1 MSLSV
6 DTRKIV
12 WAKVVPW
19 EEDEGEYGVA
29 YETTDGQSGADRI
42 GPKKEAQ
49 AIIREIARRR
59 EQPFNASMNRVSRI
73 HG

>member
-1 MSLSV
+1 MGLSL

-19 EEDEGEYGVA
+19 EESEGEYGIA
-29 YETTDGQSGADRI
+29 YEATDGHSGADRI
-42 GPKKEAQ
+42 GTKKHAQ
-49 AIIREIARRR
+49 AVIREIPKQR
-59 EQPFNASMNRVSRI
+59 EQSFNESLNRISRI

>member
-1 MSLSV
+1 MGLSV

-12 WAKVVPW
+12 WAKVIPW
-19 EEDEGEYGVA
+19 EEADGEYGIA

-42 GPKKEAQ
+42 GTKKQAQ
-49 AIIREIARRR
+49 AIIRDIPKQG
-59 EQPFNASMNRVSRI
+59 EQPFNESPNRISRI